1 MSRLNKYYSILG
13 LPPNAS
19 KDEVK
24 KKYRKLA
31 LKYHPDIND
40 SPGAQ
45 EKFIIINE
53 AYEIITNN
61 KLPKKPL
68 ASSYQRSKTQANDD
82 WAEKVKKARAQYEK
96 NKKHNERMILKYFIS
111 LRSGYKWRIMKLSA
125 IVSTIVAI
133 CMILDLFL
141 PNHFESDYVNYYSKE
156 KYRSIGEH
164 QISLVVTDNNHELWL
179 ENIFYY
185 HYQNNPN
192 ITIKNSWIFHNP
204 ISVSCKQ
211 KTNTFIYPIHF
222 TYYWAS
228 IILIPIF
235 IIPLVVMRYKKN
247 NPLFVIMY
255 HFSLVIVNILLVYF
269 LFTCDRWAHILTIGF
284 L

>member
-82 WAEKVKKARAQYEK
+82 
-96 NKKHNERMILKYFIS
+96 LS
-111 LRSGYKWRIMKLSA
+111 L
-125 IVSTIVAI
+125 
-133 CMILDLFL
+133 
-141 PNHFESDYVNYYSKE
+141 
-156 KYRSIGEH
+156 
-164 QISLVVTDNNHELWL
+164 
-179 ENIFYY
+179 
-185 HYQNNPN
+185 
-192 ITIKNSWIFHNP
+192 
-204 ISVSCKQ
+204 
-211 KTNTFIYPIHF
+211 IH
-222 TYYWAS
+222 
-228 IILIPIF
+228 I
-235 IIPLVVMRYKKN
+235 
-247 NPLFVIMY
+247 
-255 HFSLVIVNILLVYF
+255 
-269 LFTCDRWAHILTIGF
+269 
-284 L
+284 